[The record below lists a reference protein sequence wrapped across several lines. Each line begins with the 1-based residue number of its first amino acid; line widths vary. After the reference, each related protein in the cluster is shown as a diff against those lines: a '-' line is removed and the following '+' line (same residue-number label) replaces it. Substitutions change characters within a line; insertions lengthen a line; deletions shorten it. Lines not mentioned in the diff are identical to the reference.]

1 MRIDLSKLMISL
13 WPVGGG
19 ANRNA
24 SLARLSE
31 AQADTACH
39 IDVYIRLCNLHV
51 YVWQLLRWE
60 GRTGGVAAL
69 LATIRVA
76 VVENFWQKNVTVKCI
91 SSVKYQLII
100 HTVEVNF
107 ITSRYFTR
115 SELWCDIINYF
126 EKHISIAQIWNFE
139 RINFAYGPVVLILLE
154 PSLGQ
159 VEYGY
164 FVWVNANTWL

>member
-24 SLARLSE
+24 RLSE
-31 AQADTACH
+31 AQVGTACH
-39 IDVYIRLCNLHV
+39 IDVYIRPCNLHV

-60 GRTGGVAAL
+60 GRTGGIISYHPCSRRRKF
-69 LATIRVA
+69 LAKER
-76 VVENFWQKNVTVKCI
+76 NSKCI

-107 ITSRYFTR
+107 VTSRYFTR

-126 EKHISIAQIWNFE
+126 EKHISIAQSWNFE
-139 RINFAYGPVVLILLE
+139 RTNFAYGSVVLILLE